1 MRRFAGP
8 ICISIVLV
16 LFHIF
21 LMKLNEYFLSVK
33 ELPSP
38 STVQLTLLTCLAG
51 RDLAG
56 FIAEF
61 AIQSR
66 LCYCMKCK
74 LIVAGRGAGQAK
86 HSPLCSSSISSLQT
100 STCDGLLLSVRYS
113 CYSRDSGD
121 LCKIML
127 FLRETCN
134 FCATHSHQSLLRT
147 HGGITA
153 DTRASLRKQVE
164 RRSGYL
170 VRALNN

>member
-1 MRRFAGP
+1 M
-8 ICISIVLV
+8 
-16 LFHIF
+16 
-21 LMKLNEYFLSVK
+21 K

-113 CYSRDSGD
+113 CYSRDTGD

-134 FCATHSHQSLLRT
+134 FCATQSLHRT

-153 DTRASLRKQVE
+153 DTRAPLRKQVE

-170 VRALNN
+170 VRAVNN